1 MPTMQMTTA
10 IISRYNHSFGRIS
23 RGAVVALIYAI
34 VNACSAL
41 PPGHDFPKTVST
53 AMVHPEQTK
62 LGAQLENATHE
73 HDGDSGFYLQSF
85 GADGFL
91 TRMQMINAAE
101 HTLDLQYFIFR
112 GDDSGRL
119 VTDAAL
125 RAADRGVRVRLL
137 IDDGETMAGDE
148 QIAPLAAHHSV
159 EIRIFNPFRY
169 RGHKTIVRAIE
180 FLFNK
185 SRLDYRMHNKLLVVD
200 NSVALIGGRNIGDQ
214 YFQVNP
220 EEQFADNDVFA
231 VGPIVRRISASFDE
245 FWNSA
250 LSIPNQAL
258 AAGRTSHRALRE
270 RRELTTAEPAE
281 VKADGIDFVKRVNSG
296 EPFAGMMSG
305 RLPLVWAPAQLI
317 SDSPDKKSVTDGS
330 RVGRLMLRPVANATL
345 AVQSELLMITPYLI
359 PGKEGMS
366 IFNELRSRNV
376 RVRILT
382 NSLESS
388 TVVLAHS
395 GYMGYRV
402 PLLEDGVEL
411 YEIRALLGNTHG
423 SGQTAAMSRHGTYSL
438 HAKMFVFDRQKVF
451 VGSMNFDQRSMHLN
465 TEIGLLIDSPELG
478 QELARRFEAMVQPA
492 NAYEVKLQLD
502 PSAGRRHLIWRTLED
517 GQMVDLQKEPARN
530 AWQKFK
536 VRFLSLLPLDSE
548 L

>member
-1 MPTMQMTTA
+1 MTH
-10 IISRYNHSFGRIS
+10 RYSNTFGRIY
-23 RGAVVALIYAI
+23 RGAAVLLIGAI
-34 VNACSAL
+34 LNACSSL
-41 PPGHDFPKTVST
+41 PPGHDFPRTVST
-53 AMVHPEQTK
+53 AMDHPEQTK
-62 LGAQLENATHE
+62 LGAQLENATRE
-73 HDGDSGFYLQSF
+73 HDGNSGFYLQSF

-101 HTLDLQYFIFR
+101 RTLDLQYFIFR
-112 GDDSGRL
+112 GDDTGRL
-119 VTDAAL
+119 LTSATL

-137 IDDGETMAGDE
+137 VDDGETAAGDE

-159 EIRIFNPFRY
+159 EIRVFNPFRY
-169 RGHKTIVRAIE
+169 RGHKLSIRAIE

-185 SRLDYRMHNKLLVVD
+185 SRLNYRMHNKLLVVD

-214 YFQVNP
+214 YFQINP

-231 VGPIVRRISASFDE
+231 VGPIVRQISASFDE
-245 FWNSA
+245 FWNNA
-250 LSIPNQAL
+250 LSIPNEAL
-258 AAGRTSHRALRE
+258 AAGRTSRRALRE
-270 RRELTTAEPAE
+270 HRELTIEDPAV
-281 VKADGIDFVKRVNSG
+281 VKADGVDYNKLAATG

-317 SDSPDKKSVTDGS
+317 SDSPNKKSVKDGS
-330 RVGRLMLRPVANATL
+330 RIGRLMLRPVAKATL

-388 TVVLAHS
+388 TVTLAHS

-402 PLLEDGVEL
+402 PLLEDGVDL

-438 HAKMFVFDRQKVF
+438 HAKMFIFDRQKIF

-492 NAYEVKLQLD
+492 NAYEVKLQPG
-502 PSAGRRHLIWRTLED
+502 PSAGRQQLIWRTLQD
-517 GQMVDLQKEPARN
+517 GQMIDLQKEPQRS
-530 AWQKFK
+530 AWQKFN
-536 VRFLSLLPLDSE
+536 VRFLSLLPLDSD